1 MRKLLLFILMLMTST
16 ISVFPQAFSKIPV
29 EKKDKE
35 AVFSLNNEK
44 CRAIFDVNKDTRR
57 PKITFTS
64 KNTYFT
70 YNSIFQDSQ
79 LDFDIFSNP
88 KSNVSYLLI
97 NNYFD
102 MTRGADL
109 YVIEK
114 NQFKYVGNLNV
125 GAYTKVGGER
135 MNYNSILPYL
145 SIVYTTQKTY
155 FSFEVPLVVLNPGQ
169 QDEQILEGNKIHY
182 TLTGEKLEQNFTK

>member
-1 MRKLLLFILMLMTST
+1 MRKLLLFILIITAST
-16 ISVFPQAFSKIPV
+16 ISVFPQAFNKIPI

-35 AVFSLNNEK
+35 AVFTLNKEK
-44 CRAIFDVNKDTRR
+44 CRANFEVDKETRR

-88 KSNVSYLLI
+88 KSNISYLLI

-109 YVIEK
+109 YVIEN
-114 NQFKYVGNLNV
+114 NQFRYIGNLNV
-125 GAYTKVGGER
+125 GAYNKVGEEK

-182 TLTGEKLEQNFTK
+182 TLTGGKLEQNFTK